1 MLVPFSFQQ
10 KLEQF
15 IRRQE
20 PVFRIDKPMLISFIK
35 EITMS
40 KFTGIDIS
48 KQTFD
53 CSITKEDGKVETKK
67 FSNNLK
73 GFEKLISLLP
83 SDAQVVMEAS
93 GPYYLKLATH
103 LYEQNI
109 KVSVVNPLVV
119 RRFCQMRMMRTK
131 TDRKDASMIREYGLT
146 ELPSLWQPDEPSI
159 TKLKQLNAAIELMDK
174 GITASN
180 NQIEAFKEMPDTDSK
195 LIKELE
201 KNRAANIKAKEKLE
215 AEMELIAISNYGAS
229 YKALQTIPGIGPKS
243 SAIIIAITGN
253 FKKFS
258 NYKQLIAY
266 VGLNPRVFESGT
278 SVKGRGHICK
288 MGTSRLRKL
297 LYLCSWSAKK
307 YNVYC
312 KEMYQRL
319 KAKSKPERVI
329 KVAIACKLLR
339 QAFAVGINQTS
350 FRINYEP
357 AIAN

>member
-1 MLVPFSFQQ
+1 
-10 KLEQF
+10 
-15 IRRQE
+15 
-20 PVFRIDKPMLISFIK
+20 
-35 EITMS
+35 MS

-48 KQTFD
+48 KQAFD
-53 CSITKEDGKVETKK
+53 CSITKGDGKIETKK
-67 FSNNLK
+67 MSNNLK
-73 GFEKLISLLP
+73 GFEKLTSLLP
-83 SDAQVVMEAS
+83 SDAWVIMEAS

-103 LYEQNI
+103 LHEKGI
-109 KVSVVNPLVV
+109 KISVVNPLVI
-119 RRFCQMRMMRTK
+119 RRFCQMRMVRTK
-131 TDRKDASMIREYGLT
+131 TDRKDATMIREYGIA
-146 ELPSLWQPDEPSI
+146 EQPALWLPDEPSI

-174 GITASN
+174 AITASK

-195 LIKELE
+195 LLKELE
-201 KNRAANIKAKEKLE
+201 KNRSANIIAKEKLE
-215 AEMELIAISNYGAS
+215 AEMEKVTIEKYSAA

-243 SAIIIAITGN
+243 AAILIAVTGN

-266 VGLNPRVFESGT
+266 VGLNPRIFESGT

-297 LYLCSWSAKK
+297 LYLCSWSAKR

-312 KEMYQRL
+312 KELHQRL

-329 KVAIACKLLR
+329 KVAIACKLIR
-339 QAFAVGINQTS
+339 QAFAVGYNQS
-350 FRINYEP
+350 NFKVNYKI